1 MNKIFIRQ
9 NIHYLS
15 IILYFIIFSIL
26 VTSKPA
32 IIFNEDDSIKQFG
45 IGYQNKSVIPMWLTV
60 ILVSI
65 FSYLIILY
73 LITYSHKIF

>member
-1 MNKIFIRQ
+1 MSKIFIRQ

-32 IIFNEDDSIKQFG
+32 IIFNEDGSIKQFG

>member
-1 MNKIFIRQ
+1 MSKIFIRQ

-26 VTSKPA
+26 VISKPA
-32 IIFNEDDSIKQFG
+32 IIFNEDGSIKQFG

>member
-1 MNKIFIRQ
+1 MSKIFIRQ

-32 IIFNEDDSIKQFG
+32 IIFNEDGSIKQFG

-65 FSYLIILY
+65 FSYLIIFY
-73 LITYSHKIF
+73 LITHSHKIF

>member
-32 IIFNEDDSIKQFG
+32 IIFNEDGSIKQFG

>member
-32 IIFNEDDSIKQFG
+32 IICNEDGSIKQFG